1 MVPSWNGEDREMG
14 LKRRNAGQRRGV
26 PKGRMKTWKYDQ

>member
-26 PKGRMKTWKYDQ
+26 PKGADENMEV